1 MLWMHEKDPRNSSPK
16 AAYVLSSHIRS
27 GGEVMLDSSG
37 EAPGRIFGAG
47 AEDRSRLDGR
57 RVPSVRL
64 PFVEDGDLDLAAIA
78 DRSPLVICIF
88 GAINSG
94 GPCPTDAQRLVNWT
108 RYETA
113 LDRSGYR
120 LVAISSESFTRQAR
134 WMPLVPSWMIFSD
147 TELLL
152 GRHLPLPTDYDSDIW
167 RYVPATLVTQGTR
180 IIGAFRSVGESDA
193 AVVTSW
199 LTARKPL
206 RTVPI
211 TAKRFP
217 RDVGA

>member
-1 MLWMHEKDPRNSSPK
+1 MLESF
-16 AAYVLSSHIRS
+16 
-27 GGEVMLDSSG
+27 GEVPDQIS
-37 EAPGRIFGAG
+37 GAG
-47 AEDRSRLDGR
+47 TAESASRLDGR

-64 PFVEDGDLDLAAIA
+64 PFVEDGELDLAAIA

-94 GPCPTDAQRLVNWT
+94 GPCPADAQRLVNWT
-108 RYETA
+108 GHETA
-113 LDRSGYR
+113 LDRNGYR

-134 WMPLVPSWMIFSD
+134 WMPLLPSWMIFSD

-152 GRHLPLPTDYDSDIW
+152 GRHLPLPTDYDSGTW
-167 RYVPATLVTQGTR
+167 RYVPTTLVTQGTR
-180 IIGAFRSVGESDA
+180 IVGAFRSVGESDA